1 MNNKIIDNLRLLSQK
16 EKNNH
21 YKHLAYEKAIE
32 KLLQY
37 PREIKEIEDVDDI
50 EGIGKGIKE
59 KIQQILDDTF
69 IPPKVNQ
76 ESEIFEQ
83 LKRIYGV
90 GDKKALDLMENHNI
104 KELSDLKQRENEL
117 LNEKQ
122 RIGLKYY
129 GYLLERI
136 SQKEMSLHDKLISG
150 IWRNDPHSNN
160 FKFTYE
166 IVGSYRRKEQT
177 SGDIDILI
185 TFDESLNLLP
195 RLIYTLRRNNYVI
208 ETLAEGSKKF
218 MGIARI
224 PNHTP
229 RRIDII
235 WTSSE
240 EYPFALFYF
249 TGSDR
254 YNRRVREFANKKGYR
269 LNERMLTP
277 ITNLTKSQPLPDI
290 RSERDITDFLGL
302 PYLDPQE
309 RKN

>member
-1 MNNKIIDNLRLLSQK
+1 MNNKIIDNLKLLSEK
-16 EKNNH
+16 EKSN
-21 YKHLAYEKAIE
+21 YFKHRAYEKAIE
-32 KLLQY
+32 QLLQY
-37 PREIKEIEDVDDI
+37 PDEIKSIEDVENI
-50 EGIGKGIKE
+50 PGIGKGIKE
-59 KIQQILDDTF
+59 KIQQILNDTF
-69 IPPKVNQ
+69 KKPAINIKN
-76 ESEIFEQ
+76 EIFEQ
-83 LKRIYGV
+83 LKKIYGV
-90 GDKKALDLMENHNI
+90 GEKKALDLIENHNI
-104 KELSDLKQRENEL
+104 KELSDLKQREAEL

-136 SQKEMSLHDKLISG
+136 SQKEMMLHDKLISG
-150 IWRNDPHSNN
+150 IWKNDPHCNN

-229 RRIDII
+229 RRIDIM
-235 WTSSE
+235 WTSSD

-254 YNRRVREFANKKGYR
+254 YNRSVREIANKRGYR
-269 LNERMLTP
+269 LNERMLIP
-277 ITNLTKSQPLPDI
+277 ITNLTKSQPLPEI

-302 PYLDPQE
+302 PYLEPQE

>member
-1 MNNKIIDNLRLLSQK
+1 MNGKIIENLKLLSEK
-16 EKNNH
+16 EKSN
-21 YKHLAYEKAIE
+21 YFKHKAYEKAIE
-32 KLLQY
+32 QIKRQPL
-37 PREIKEIEDVDDI
+37 EIKSIEDLNNI

-59 KIQQILDDTF
+59 KIHQILDDTF
-69 IPPKVNQ
+69 IPPKINQ

-83 LKRIYGV
+83 LKKIYGV
-90 GDKKALDLMENHNI
+90 GEKKALDLIQNHNI
-104 KELSDLKQRENEL
+104 TELSELKQKETEL

-229 RRIDII
+229 RRIDIM

-254 YNRRVREFANKKGYR
+254 YNRSVREVANKKGYR
-269 LNERMLTP
+269 LNERTLTP
-277 ITNLTKSQPLPDI
+277 ITNLTKSQPLPEI
-290 RSERDITDFLGL
+290 KCEKDITDFLGL
-302 PYLDPQE
+302 PYLEPHE